1 VDFSFNEFIE
11 YFIRFIIVYFIT
23 SLAWSLVEHHFVS
36 QNQVREQVIEKLNK
50 IVHRV
55 NCEKHQDMYYWF
67 DQDSNEFLA
76 QGRDLDEIKEKLKK
90 HFANHVFVI
99 SDRQMLVGPDFK
111 TVEVDLRNLPK
122 VDI

>member
-1 VDFSFNEFIE
+1 MDFSFNEFIE

-23 SLAWSLVEHHFVS
+23 SLAWSLVENHFVS

-55 NCEKHQDMYYWF
+55 NCEKHQDTYYWF
-67 DQDSNEFLA
+67 DQDSDEFLA

-90 HFANHVFVI
+90 RFANHVFVI

-111 TVEVDLRNLPK
+111 PVEIDLKNLPK
-122 VDI
+122 VDV